1 VKGAHFVYTHHNQAA
16 TLPFPSVF
24 WIFADQQKFK
34 NSEETK
40 MGFNYSQEKLRFD
53 AEWRKLAEEYRAAG
67 FDEAGIHAMHE
78 YDMEQFRKRRTYENH
93 TQELPSEK
101 FDEADDD
108 SCSTLF
114 QKFNSLSTE
123 FDESAFTGRY
133 DWIDAI
139 DDPVLAG
146 KLAALN
152 DTDKEL
158 LTLLAFDGYKQAE
171 VAVMQGCGH
180 SVISRKLTRIKKL
193 IS

>member
-1 VKGAHFVYTHHNQAA
+1 
-16 TLPFPSVF
+16 
-24 WIFADQQKFK
+24 
-34 NSEETK
+34 

-67 FDEAGIHAMHE
+67 FDETGIQAMHE

-93 TQELPSEK
+93 TQELPSEN

-114 QKFNSLSTE
+114 QKFGSLSTE

-133 DWIDAI
+133 DWIDVI
-139 DDPVLAG
+139 DDPVLAR

-152 DTDKEL
+152 DADKEL
-158 LTLLAFDGYKQAE
+158 LTLIAFDGYKQAE
-171 VAVMQGCGH
+171 IAVMQSCGH